1 VDGSRIMV
9 TGATGGVAGRVVTL
23 LAERGEPV
31 RALCRRPDQVAAF
44 RARGVD
50 AVLGDLGRPEGL
62 ARAMEGCDRVF
73 LLTPVTPRQAE
84 LGRNAVEA
92 ARSAGVRRVVHL
104 SGGDATL
111 DSRLPWAR
119 ACAETDALLRASDL
133 DWTLVRPSAFMQN
146 VLQSAPAIRRGLYP
160 QTTGDSAIGWID
172 AADIARVVA
181 QVLTE
186 DGHSGRDHVLTGP
199 EALTSRQIAERLS
212 TALGRRIRYLHLPGP
227 LFGLALRAGGADAW
241 LARGLVRQYAEVV
254 RGGLD
259 DVRAMT
265 DTVREITGTPPRS
278 FLEFARAHADELRQ
292 G

>member
-1 VDGSRIMV
+1 MGGSTILV
-9 TGATGGVAGRVVTL
+9 TGATGGVAGRVITL

-31 RALCRRPDQVAAF
+31 RALCRRAEQVRAF
-44 RARGVD
+44 RARGID
-50 AVLGDLGRPEGL
+50 AVQGDLGGPEGL
-62 ARAMEGCDRVF
+62 RRAMADCDRLF
-73 LLTPVTPRQAE
+73 LLTPVTPRQAT

-92 ARSAGVRRVVHL
+92 AEAAGIRRVVHL
-104 SGGDATL
+104 SGGDAAL

-133 DWTLVRPSAFMQN
+133 EWTLVRPSAFMQN
-146 VLQSAPAIRRGLYP
+146 VLESAPAIRRGFYP
-160 QTTGDSAIGWID
+160 QTTGTSAIGWID
-172 AADIARVVA
+172 AVDIARVAA

-186 DGHSGRDHVLTGP
+186 DGHVGRDHVLTGP

-212 TALGRRIRYLHLPGP
+212 TALDRRIRYVHLPGP

-259 DVRAMT
+259 DVLAMT

-278 FLEFARAHADELRQ
+278 FLDFARAHAEELLR

>member
-1 VDGSRIMV
+1 MDGSILV
-9 TGATGGVAGRVVTL
+9 TGATGGVAGRVVAL
-23 LAERGEPV
+23 LADRGESV
-31 RALCRRPDQVAAF
+31 RALCRRPEQVEAF

-50 AVLGDLGRPEGL
+50 AVLGDLGRPGTL
-62 ARAMEGCDRVF
+62 GPALDGCDRMF

-92 ARSAGVRRVVHL
+92 AEAAGVRRVVHL

-119 ACAETDALLRASDL
+119 ACAETDALLRASPL
-133 DWTLVRPSAFMQN
+133 AWTLLRPSAFMQN

-160 QTTGDSAIGWID
+160 QTTGGSPIGWID
-172 AADIARVVA
+172 AADIARVAA
-181 QVLTE
+181 QVLTA
-186 DGHSGRDHVLTGP
+186 DGHEGRDHVLTGP

-212 TALGRRIRYLHLPGP
+212 TALGRRIRYVHLPGP

-254 RGGLD
+254 RDGLD

-265 DTVREITGTPPRS
+265 DAVSRITGTPPRS
-278 FLEFARAHADELRQ
+278 FLDFARAHADELRR

>member
-1 VDGSRIMV
+1 MDGSILV
-9 TGATGGVAGRVVTL
+9 TGATGGVAGRVVAL
-23 LAERGEPV
+23 LADRGEPV
-31 RALCRRPDQVAAF
+31 RALCRRPDQVEAF

-50 AVLGDLGRPEGL
+50 AALGDLGRPGTL
-62 ARAMEGCDRVF
+62 GPALEGCDRMF

-92 ARSAGVRRVVHL
+92 AEAAGVRRVVHL

-119 ACAETDALLRASDL
+119 ACAETDALLRASRL
-133 DWTLVRPSAFMQN
+133 AWTLLRPSAFMQN
-146 VLQSAPAIRRGLYP
+146 VLQSAPAIRRGVYP
-160 QTTGDSAIGWID
+160 QTTGRSAIGWID
-172 AADIARVVA
+172 AADIARVAA

-186 DGHSGRDHVLTGP
+186 DGHEGRDHVLTGP
-199 EALTSRQIAERLS
+199 EALTSRQVAERLS
-212 TALGRRIRYLHLPGP
+212 TALGRRIRYVHLPGP

-254 RGGLD
+254 RDGLD
-259 DVRAMT
+259 DVRAMS
-265 DTVREITGTPPRS
+265 DAVSRITGTPPRS
-278 FLEFARAHADELRQ
+278 FLDFARANADELRR